1 MRTRTYTLE
10 PGDVLT
16 RGKCR
21 VMVLRTTGC
30 RAVALVLR
38 NRYDIA
44 PAERTIRTMY
54 LQELATLWE
63 VAA

>member
-1 MRTRTYTLE
+1 MRTRTYTIE

-21 VMVLRTTGC
+21 VMILRIAGNIASTQ
-30 RAVALVLR
+30 LLR
-38 NRYDIA
+38 DRNG
-44 PAERTIRTMY
+44 RTPKHLIRSMTLY
-54 LQELATLWE
+54 ELATNWE